1 MENSPSIRS
10 FSRARTTE
18 RGFALVIA
26 LVLALLY
33 FGLIELLLVDSSRE
47 LAAARR
53 FRARILAETLAENA
67 AEGAALRMADE
78 TVVWTKFEL
87 TNEQGEMEGEMR
99 KSGQAYVIT
108 AKGISAGLESTQ
120 VTVRLQGQVVPP
132 SAANPTGPT
141 KITIDFARHTQ

>member
-1 MENSPSIRS
+1 MEKLRSIRS

-33 FGLIELLLVDSSRE
+33 FGLIELLMIDSSRE

-67 AEGAALRMADE
+67 AEGAALRIADE
-78 TVVWTKFEL
+78 TVTWTKFER
-87 TNEQGEMEGEMR
+87 TDDQGRMEGEMR
-99 KSGQAYVIT
+99 KSGQSYVIT
-108 AKGISAGLESTQ
+108 GTGISAGLESTR
-120 VTVRLQGQVVPP
+120 VSVRLQGQVVPP
-132 SAANPTGPT
+132 ATPTGPT
-141 KITIDFARHTQ
+141 KITIEFARHTQ

>member
-1 MENSPSIRS
+1 MEKSRSIRS

-33 FGLIELLLVDSSRE
+33 FGLIELLMIDSSRE

-53 FRARILAETLAENA
+53 FRGRIVAETLAENA
-67 AEGAALRMADE
+67 AEGAALRIADD
-78 TVVWTKFEL
+78 TVTWTKF
-87 TNEQGEMEGEMR
+87 TRTDDQGEMDGEMR
-99 KSGQAYVIT
+99 KSGNSYIIT

-120 VTVRLQGQVVPP
+120 VSVRLQGAVEKP
-132 SAANPTGPT
+132 ANPTSPV
-141 KITIDFARHTQ
+141 KITIEFAKHTQ